1 MNRIKQNKVNFT
13 LILTIIIITFSSLT
27 ILSLPVL
34 FNYKSKVTKIEK
46 NFYKNFKIYLKT
58 TGNISYKPFPKPHLL
73 VENAYLNL
81 SQPTDQD
88 NFIFTKNLKIFISLR
103 DIYLRSFDNFISTQI
118 LNTNLDFEIS
128 DFKDFRKHLY
138 QKINKPIILKE
149 CRLFLRNKN
158 EEVILISPIKKILY
172 KINAKSKNKIF
183 LYEGNLFGLNLKSVW
198 KRNYE
203 TPNLSYHNI
212 NIVNPNIEIKNK
224 FKYEKIKKFST
235 YTQILYSQ
243 DKLNYNILF
252 DNNIIKINSP
262 DEKNINFNING
273 NIQLEPFYFD
283 GELTIKNKKI
293 KDISENLLLNLI
305 SYDEN
310 LIGNFNG
317 NLKIKFNELDNK
329 LIKNGEID
337 ISVNEKKINIK
348 RINFSLDK
356 IGELD
361 SEIGFME
368 NLGEKVIVSKNV
380 LNIKNHI
387 EFAKAFQIGSKKIKK
402 IKKVYFDL
410 EKVIG
415 SDEFILKNI
424 GFNNFESKK
433 TSQEIFI
440 VKNIQNLRSHIR
452 KVID

>member
-13 LILTIIIITFSSLT
+13 LILTIIIITFSCLT

-58 TGNISYKPFPKPHLL
+58 SGNISYKPFPKPHLL

-81 SQPTDQD
+81 SQPADQD
-88 NFIFTKNLKIFISLR
+88 NFIITKNLKIFISLR

-149 CRLFLRNKN
+149 CKLFLRNKN
-158 EEVILISPIKKILY
+158 KEVILISPIKKILY

-183 LYEGNLFGLNLKSVW
+183 LYEGNLFGLNFKSEW

-203 TPNLSYHNI
+203 TPNLSYHII

-224 FKYEKIKKFST
+224 FKYEKIKKFSAHA
-235 YTQILYSQ
+235 QILYSQ

-262 DEKNINFNING
+262 DKKNINFNING

-283 GELTIKNKKI
+283 GELAIKNKKI
-293 KDISENLLLNLI
+293 EDISENLLLNLI

-348 RINFSLDK
+348 RINFNLDK
-356 IGELD
+356 IGVLD

-402 IKKVYFDL
+402 IKKIYFDL

>member
-1 MNRIKQNKVNFT
+1 M
-13 LILTIIIITFSSLT
+13 
-27 ILSLPVL
+27 
-34 FNYKSKVTKIEK
+34 
-46 NFYKNFKIYLKT
+46 
-58 TGNISYKPFPKPHLL
+58 
-73 VENAYLNL
+73 
-81 SQPTDQD
+81 
-88 NFIFTKNLKIFISLR
+88 
-103 DIYLRSFDNFISTQI
+103 
-118 LNTNLDFEIS
+118 
-128 DFKDFRKHLY
+128 
-138 QKINKPIILKE
+138 
-149 CRLFLRNKN
+149 
-158 EEVILISPIKKILY
+158 
-172 KINAKSKNKIF
+172 
-183 LYEGNLFGLNLKSVW
+183 
-198 KRNYE
+198 
-203 TPNLSYHNI
+203 
-212 NIVNPNIEIKNK
+212 
-224 FKYEKIKKFST
+224 
-235 YTQILYSQ
+235 
-243 DKLNYNILF
+243 F

-262 DEKNINFNING
+262 DKKNINFNING

-283 GELTIKNKKI
+283 GELAIKNKKI
-293 KDISENLLLNLI
+293 EDISENLLLNLI

-329 LIKNGEID
+329 LIKNGEVD

-348 RINFSLDK
+348 RINFNLDK
-356 IGELD
+356 IGVLD

-402 IKKVYFDL
+402 IKKIYFDL

>member
-1 MNRIKQNKVNFT
+1 M
-13 LILTIIIITFSSLT
+13 
-27 ILSLPVL
+27 
-34 FNYKSKVTKIEK
+34 
-46 NFYKNFKIYLKT
+46 
-58 TGNISYKPFPKPHLL
+58 
-73 VENAYLNL
+73 
-81 SQPTDQD
+81 
-88 NFIFTKNLKIFISLR
+88 
-103 DIYLRSFDNFISTQI
+103 
-118 LNTNLDFEIS
+118 
-128 DFKDFRKHLY
+128 
-138 QKINKPIILKE
+138 
-149 CRLFLRNKN
+149 
-158 EEVILISPIKKILY
+158 ISPIKKILY

-183 LYEGNLFGLNLKSVW
+183 LYEGNLFGLNFKSEW

-203 TPNLSYHNI
+203 TPNLSYHII

-224 FKYEKIKKFST
+224 FKYEKIKKFSAHA
-235 YTQILYSQ
+235 QILYSQ

-262 DEKNINFNING
+262 DKKNINFNING

-283 GELTIKNKKI
+283 GELAIKNKKI
-293 KDISENLLLNLI
+293 EDISENLLLNLI

-348 RINFSLDK
+348 RINFNLDK
-356 IGELD
+356 IGVLD

-402 IKKVYFDL
+402 IKKIYFDL